1 MDNVSNSLKD
11 MKHDLKGEEYIARW
25 QREDKDKLEPKVD
38 AINTKMETE
47 VSERYNGQNEI
58 TLKCKEKYI
67 LFGFIEPDI
76 LAACS
81 LRLTRRFFSL
91 SLFYQSTVVIIG
103 QFERNPDLTLNNSVK
118 FLIPDNGSM
127 SIPAR

>member
-81 LRLTRRFFSL
+81 LRLTRRFFFSVLIL
-91 SLFYQSTVVIIG
+91 SKYRRYYRTIWEKS
-103 QFERNPDLTLNNSVK
+103 RLNIK
-118 FLIPDNGSM
+118 
-127 SIPAR
+127 